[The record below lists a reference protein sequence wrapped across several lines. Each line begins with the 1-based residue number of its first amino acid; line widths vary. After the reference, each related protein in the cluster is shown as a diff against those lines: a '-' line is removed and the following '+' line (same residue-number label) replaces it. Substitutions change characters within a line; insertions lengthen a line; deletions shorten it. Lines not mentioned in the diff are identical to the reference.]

1 MAAPIPR
8 RPAFISS
15 IVYKDNRAAMAW
27 LERAF
32 GFDAS
37 EVLVDS
43 RDNIVHAEMSHGDGV
58 IMISNEFADWTRSPS
73 SIGGTNTQRIHV
85 RIEKDIDAHCERARQ
100 AGATIIAEPREQFY
114 GERTYAATD
123 LEGHHWNFSQPVRQ
137 VSFQEMEQATGFKF
151 KKLT

>member
-1 MAAPIPR
+1 MSAPIPR

-15 IVYKDNRAAMAW
+15 VVYKDNRAAMAW
-27 LERAF
+27 LQRAF

-43 RDNIVHAEMSHGDGV
+43 RDNILHAEMSHGDGV
-58 IMISNEFADWTRSPS
+58 VMISNEFADWTRSPS

-100 AGATIIAEPREQFY
+100 AGATIVMEPKDQFY
-114 GERTYAATD
+114 GERSYAAID
-123 LEGHHWNFSQPVRQ
+123 LEGHRWTFSQPVRH
-137 VSFQEMEQATGFKF
+137 VTSEEMEQATGFKY
-151 KKLT
+151 KKLV